1 MKKTAIKDDP
11 KYSPIKQAELILK
24 ELSEHISK
32 ENKKILDETNFSL
45 VIKLLSNANVAKKNS
60 KNNKEVEVIFAIK
73 GYCESAKEHCL
84 RGDVELAIWT
94 LSDAKYY
101 LGALVGL
108 SKLDIAQKLDF
119 SNKTYYR
126 DDRKQKRVFFEW
138 MQKQVNCH
146 PKNVKQLIDLIKRS
160 DKKVNEILKD
170 VTDATLREWAKEA
183 GLIFQKGRPKKNN

>member
-1 MKKTAIKDDP
+1 LKKTTIRDDP

-24 ELSEHISK
+24 ELSEHISIK
-32 ENKKILDETNFSL
+32 NKKILDETDFSL
-45 VIKLLSNANVAKKNS
+45 AIKLLSNANIANKNA

-73 GYCESAKEHCL
+73 GYCESAKQHFL

-108 SKLDIAQKLDF
+108 SKLEIAQKEEF

-126 DDRKQKRVFFEW
+126 DDRKQKRIFFEW
-138 MQKQVNCH
+138 MQKQVNFH
-146 PKNVKQLIDLIKRS
+146 PQNVK
-160 DKKVNEILKD
+160 
-170 VTDATLREWAKEA
+170 
-183 GLIFQKGRPKKNN
+183 